1 MNVQIPPS
9 CVWLRIVS
17 HNAGPWLQEHTD
29 LRDTLNEQLDLEKLR
44 SLTKELQ
51 RRIEDSG
58 RTTPV
63 PKLSDRALLRLE
75 KERAKRQRIEE
86 QLKEDGI
93 TVTPEVALD
102 SANGGA
108 LQYRNS
114 CFHQG
119 SFVSDL

>member
-1 MNVQIPPS
+1 MNIQTPPS
-9 CVWLRIVS
+9 CAWLRIVS

-29 LRDTLNEQLDLEKLR
+29 LRDILNEQLDLEKLR

-58 RTTPV
+58 RTIPV

-93 TVTPEVALD
+93 MVTPEVALD
-102 SANGGA
+102 SAHRGA
-108 LQYRNS
+108 LQYGNS
-114 CFHQG
+114 CF
-119 SFVSDL
+119 L